1 MADFTRRRLLQ
12 GALVGGAAA
21 VLPLPR
27 SVAADLPPFNSLIG
41 GVSSDWPWFD
51 QNVGPVQIYRTF
63 DTGGFHFTRWQ
74 DTLAV
79 QRHPSPQVAH
89 DYSFEILPQQLAD
102 PNSGW
107 QQKVADFLATTP
119 LNLQVT
125 NFHEPDNKYQGRFT
139 KPQFRAGIVALSKLV
154 RAQNARDG
162 GNRRTSV
169 ILMNITF
176 KPWGTS
182 TADDWWPTDAR
193 DGGHADIISVDAYAR
208 PHATNTPGYP
218 AGYTDGVFWL
228 APQKLLNEVYTF
240 AASRGIM
247 WSISELGYLED
258 VHDPMRKATTIR
270 DVVAWAKA
278 HGARHVSYFDAKGP
292 RADWRLRHNQ
302 PPIPSTSVTSNASQ
316 MWKSLVP

>member
-1 MADFTRRRLLQ
+1 MVNITRRQLIQ
-12 GALVGGAAA
+12 GAIIGGAAA
-21 VLPLPR
+21 ALPLQR
-27 SVAADLPPFNSLIG
+27 SNAAVIPPFNSRIG
-41 GVSSDWPWFD
+41 GVSNDWPWFN
-51 QNVGPVQIYRTF
+51 QNIGPVQIYRTF
-63 DTGGFHFTRWQ
+63 DTGGFHFTNWQ
-74 DTLAV
+74 STIAF
-79 QRHPSPQVAH
+79 QRHGNAPAN

-102 PNSGW
+102 PNSGA
-107 QQKVADFLATTP
+107 QAKVAAFLATTP

-125 NFHEPDNKYQGRFT
+125 NFHEPDNKWQGRFT
-139 KPQFRAGIVALSKLV
+139 KPQFRAGIVALSRLV
-154 RAQNARDG
+154 QAQNARDG
-162 GNRRTSV
+162 GTRRTSV

-208 PHATNTPGYP
+208 PHATNTPGTP

-228 APQKLLNEVYTF
+228 SPTTLLTEVYNF
-240 AASRGIM
+240 AASRGTM

-258 VHDPMRKATTIR
+258 THNPMRKANTIR
-270 DVVAWAKA
+270 DVVLWAKD

-302 PPIPSTSVTSNASQ
+302 PPIPSTSTTANAAM